1 MFVKPIS
8 GFPDIPFSFELRLRK
23 GGLSQRY
30 RTLGPESVV
39 VFLSLREHCVEGEN
53 RAPGHKEE
61 RLGAGFFGLVPF
73 VPRPQQYPWMVLDE
87 GFDGF
92 SILLKCVPIFLCV
105 L

>member
-61 RLGAGFFGLVPF
+61 RPRGRVLWLGSLC
-73 VPRPQQYPWMVLDE
+73 PQASAVSV
-87 GFDGF
+87 DGF
-92 SILLKCVPIFLCV
+92 G
-105 L
+105 